1 MESPV
6 LTFIF
11 SAGLSEQHVP
21 LKACSEGAL
30 ETLGDTCEEGN
41 LGEGICVLNTSLF
54 APLNHFP
61 QGHWKWEVISL
72 SMGENRGTFPFL
84 ISGETEK
91 EQK

>member
-30 ETLGDTCEEGN
+30 ETLSDTCEEGN

-54 APLNHFP
+54 AP
-61 QGHWKWEVISL
+61 
-72 SMGENRGTFPFL
+72 
-84 ISGETEK
+84 
-91 EQK
+91 